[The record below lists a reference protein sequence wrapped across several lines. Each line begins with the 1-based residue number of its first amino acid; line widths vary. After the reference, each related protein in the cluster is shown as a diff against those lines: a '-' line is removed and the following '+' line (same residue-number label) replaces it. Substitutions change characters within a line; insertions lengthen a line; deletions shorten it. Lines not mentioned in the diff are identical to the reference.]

1 MAKFPNITSSL
12 GSLGTLSL
20 LGALALL
27 AALGGPWKSPQYENP
42 KMQLNY
48 NTGKS
53 QISHSTISV
62 GTTLRLSVTVHKLSK
77 KLKEEYEVNFKRR
90 VPLILT

>member
-1 MAKFPNITSSL
+1 MKFSHKWTSRQGESNLAKFPNITSSL

-42 KMQLNY
+42 KMQLNCS
-48 NTGKS
+48 TGKS

-62 GTTLRLSVTVHKLSK
+62 GTRLRLSVKVNKLSK
-77 KLKEEYEVNFKRR
+77 EEFF
-90 VPLILT
+90 